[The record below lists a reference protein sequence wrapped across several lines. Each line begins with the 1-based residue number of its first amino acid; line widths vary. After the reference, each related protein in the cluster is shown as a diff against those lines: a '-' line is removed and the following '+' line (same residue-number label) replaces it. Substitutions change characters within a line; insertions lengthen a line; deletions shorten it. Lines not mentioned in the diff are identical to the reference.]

1 MTSKFFNGFPLT
13 IRWNLIFLP
22 SVQGPS
28 WSNPCLPE
36 SRVNPTTA
44 HLEFYAPETQTIPI
58 PWINI
63 SCSYCS
69 YDCILCVPF
78 VWNMC
83 PATYAPVNS
92 CSCFKSQLT
101 CHSLWSLALIFLGRL
116 KPCFL
121 LSSHSSLHW
130 ALVWCQSFSSPLYSC
145 VLRAETMK
153 FHLSSPA
160 WHNAWHRGLRYMC

>member
-1 MTSKFFNGFPLT
+1 MYKALHDLT
-13 IRWNLIFLP
+13 LAYL
-22 SVQGPS
+22 S
-28 WSNPCLPE
+28 PE
-36 SRVNPTTA
+36 STLQLPTLNFMLQK
-44 HLEFYAPETQTIPI
+44 HKQFQFPELTSLAAIAA
-58 PWINI
+58 
-63 SCSYCS
+63 
-69 YDCILCVPF
+69 ILCVPF

-92 CSCFKSQLT
+92 CSRFKSQLT

-116 KPCFL
+116 KPCLL
-121 LSSHSSLHW
+121 LSSHNSLHW